1 MSPDTAETMNGIYIL
16 CIGFKGVFVR
26 KLLIIGLSVV
36 APIMALY
43 AEVDEKQ
50 DHFNHI
56 HEKLINGEE
65 FDVDTIRFDEF
76 INGLSDMKVAIV
88 SVNGMVCDFCARGIE
103 KTFKRNSKVLKVD
116 VDLGRGKVLIAFSK
130 DTRIDFEYISR
141 KILESG
147 QTATK
152 LAVLEIQ

>member
-1 MSPDTAETMNGIYIL
+1 MSGIYIL
-16 CIGFKGVFVR
+16 CIGFKGFFVR
-26 KLLIIGLSVV
+26 KLFIIGLSVI
-36 APIMALY
+36 APVMALY
-43 AEVDEKQ
+43 AEVDEEH
-50 DHFNHI
+50 DHFNHV
-56 HEKLINGEE
+56 HEESIDGDE
-65 FDVDTIRFDEF
+65 FDVDTIRFNEF

-103 KTFKRNSKVLKVD
+103 KTFKRNSEVLKVD

-141 KILESG
+141 KILENG

>member
-1 MSPDTAETMNGIYIL
+1 MSGIYIL
-16 CIGFKGVFVR
+16 CIGFREVFVR
-26 KLLIIGLSVV
+26 KLPIIGLSVI

-43 AEVDEKQ
+43 AEVNEKQ

-56 HEKLINGEE
+56 HEESIDGEE

-103 KTFKRNSKVLKVD
+103 RTFKRNSKVFKVD

-130 DTRIDFEYISR
+130 VTRIDFEYISR
-141 KILESG
+141 KILENG

-152 LAVLEIQ
+152 MTVLEIQ